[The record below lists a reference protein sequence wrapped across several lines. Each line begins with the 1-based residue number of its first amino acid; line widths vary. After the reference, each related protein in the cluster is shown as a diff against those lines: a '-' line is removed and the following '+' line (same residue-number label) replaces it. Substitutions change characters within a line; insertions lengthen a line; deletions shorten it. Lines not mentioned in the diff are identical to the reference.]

1 MRALGCVEHATVTLD
16 VGYRCPPAVVAV
28 ARRVLDGVTP
38 APMGHPVVRRGFEDE
53 ANLARWIAR
62 ELDGLA
68 RRDRSATTAVL
79 CRGPLFARRF
89 VERLRA
95 HVPARLVL
103 DGQFLARGG
112 VQVTT
117 VDQVRGL
124 EFDTVVVPDATAGA
138 YPDEPGSRRALYVAV
153 TRARHQLVLAG
164 AGKGTP
170 LLPGE

>member
-1 MRALGCVEHATVTLD
+1 
-16 VGYRCPPAVVAV
+16 
-28 ARRVLDGVTP
+28 VLDGATP
-38 APMGHPVVRRGFEDE
+38 APCAYPVVRRVFDDE
-53 ANLARWIAR
+53 ARMAHWIAR

-124 EFDTVVVPDATAGA
+124 EFDTVVVPDATAAA

-153 TRARHQLVLAG
+153 TRARHQLVLAR
-164 AGKGTP
+164 AGKGTS
-170 LLPGE
+170 LLPEA